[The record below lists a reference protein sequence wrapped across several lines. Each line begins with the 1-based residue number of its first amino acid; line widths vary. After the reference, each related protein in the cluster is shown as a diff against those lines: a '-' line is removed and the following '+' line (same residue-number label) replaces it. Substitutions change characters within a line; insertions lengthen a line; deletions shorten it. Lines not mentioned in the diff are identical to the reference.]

1 MESNSTEERHAN
13 AKEEACEIRGLDRT
27 SEEKTGSVSP
37 PTIQTSAL
45 KIKTDEGSKRK
56 EVKDTT
62 KEKRCMQLEDKPP
75 PVDLADLKPRNKL
88 ARNKS
93 REDLKVQLITTK
105 NQMQSNQ

>member
-1 MESNSTEERHAN
+1 
-13 AKEEACEIRGLDRT
+13 
-27 SEEKTGSVSP
+27 
-37 PTIQTSAL
+37 
-45 KIKTDEGSKRK
+45 
-56 EVKDTT
+56 
-62 KEKRCMQLEDKPP
+62 MQLEDKPP